1 MRAMMIIAAA
11 WLTACGAG
19 GSSPSPPSV
28 TASPHTI
35 PTPTPTAT
43 PTAMR
48 TPSPTSVSAVGDLTL
63 TWSGGRHPSGSMT
76 GGSITSCYEANGS
89 VYQATLT
96 GTIRGQQ
103 YTFYLNV
110 QGNIQPNRAV
120 RQGPFEG
127 NELGTGPPQ
136 LLPNPNVVGVER
148 SVTLTLSDGVDS
160 AAAVEYG
167 VYEFNT
173 SITYH
178 LTAHWRCAPSSGAP
192 PP

>member
-11 WLTACGAG
+11 WLCACGAG
-19 GSSPSPPSV
+19 ASSSSRPASV
-28 TASPHTI
+28 TASLQT
-35 PTPTPTAT
+35 TPTPTAT
-43 PTAMR
+43 ATPTA
-48 TPSPTSVSAVGDLTL
+48 TPSSTPVSAVDDLTL
-63 TWSGGRHPSGSMT
+63 TWSGGSHPSGSMT

-96 GTIRGQQ
+96 GTISGQQ
-103 YTFYLNV
+103 CTFYLNV
-110 QGNIQPNRAV
+110 QGNIQPNGATQ
-120 RQGPFEG
+120 QGQFEG

-136 LLPNPNVVGVER
+136 SLPGPDVVGVEK

-160 AAAVEYG
+160 AAAVESG
-167 VYEFNT
+167 VYELDT

-178 LTAHWRCAPSSGAP
+178 LTAHWRCAPSSSAP